1 MKRIWRGLCPLSR
14 EGVARR
20 SIKGQARSMG
30 IVKRLV
36 ILGAV
41 VGALALARSAEA
53 TPITTG
59 DRFTIIFTET
69 SPNLIEFPDSDPSAI
84 TLVPDPNFGA
94 TSTADIILG
103 ALSSPGFF
111 TIASITDISSEPT
124 LLTVDLS
131 SVLFDATTLD
141 LAGHITGTFL
151 GGSGGLHTFD
161 LALTDPAATWTFTND
176 HVTGG
181 FTEISS
187 GTYRTVVSP
196 PVPEPSSLLLLGS
209 GFAVLAA
216 RRRVNKDLTSSSMA
230 TTACKFF

>member
-20 SIKGQARSMG
+20 SIKGQARSLG

-41 VGALALARSAEA
+41 VGALALAPSAEA

-84 TLVPDPNFGA
+84 TLVPDPSFGA
-94 TSTADIILG
+94 TYTADIILG

-111 TIASITDISSEPT
+111 TIASITAITSGVPT
-124 LLTVDLS
+124 SLTVDLS

-187 GTYRTVVSP
+187 GTYRTVSSP
-196 PVPEPSSLLLLGS
+196 IPEPSSLLLLGS

-216 RRRVNKDLTSSSMA
+216 RRRVNKDLTSSSVA
-230 TTACKFF
+230 TTACKFS